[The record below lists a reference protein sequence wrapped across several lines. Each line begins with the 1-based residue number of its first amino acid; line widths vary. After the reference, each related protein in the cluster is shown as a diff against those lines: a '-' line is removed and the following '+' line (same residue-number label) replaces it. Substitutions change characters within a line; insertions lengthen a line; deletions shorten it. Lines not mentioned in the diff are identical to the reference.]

1 MQLRAEVAFQGYN
14 TGGIYMSEIKIYKGY
29 KMVYDL
35 HTHTIFS
42 HGKGTIRENVEA
54 AVNRGLKKIAISDHG
69 PGHLTYG
76 MKRKDIP
83 KMRSEIMALRKE
95 FPELEIALSV
105 EANIVNKGSCLDVT
119 PKEFSEYDFVIGGY
133 HFGVLNGYCVSNFIQ
148 NKKNKGNNTGNGESL
163 KVLRRKNTEMT
174 VKAIYENDIKILTH
188 PGDKG
193 PFDILEIAK
202 ACADRGTLME
212 ISTWHEHLTVD
223 EIKTAA
229 LTDVGF
235 IISSDAHHPSRVGDF
250 EGGLDR
256 AIEAGLDLER
266 IVNIERIY

>member
-1 MQLRAEVAFQGYN
+1 ME
-14 TGGIYMSEIKIYKGY
+14 EIKIYKGY
-29 KMVYDL
+29 RMTYDL
-35 HTHTIFS
+35 HTHTVYS

-54 AVNRGLKKIAISDHG
+54 AVKRGLKKIAISDHG

-76 MKRKDIP
+76 MKRSAVP
-83 KMRSEIMALRKE
+83 EMRAEIAALQKE
-95 FPELEIALSV
+95 FPDIDICLSV
-105 EANIVNKGSCLDVT
+105 EANIINKGSCLDVT
-119 PKEFSEYDFVIGGY
+119 PQEFAEYDFVIGGY
-133 HFGVLNGYCVSNFIQ
+133 HYGVLNGYCAKNFIC
-148 NKKNKGNNTGNGESL
+148 NKKNKGDNSRDLSEGM
-163 KVLRRKNTEMT
+163 KKLRRKNTDMT
-174 VKAIYENDIKILTH
+174 VKAVYENHLKILTH

-212 ISTWHEHLTVD
+212 ISTWHAHLTVE

-229 LTDVGF
+229 LTDAGF

-256 AIEAGLDLER
+256 AIEAGLDLSR
-266 IVNIERIY
+266 IVNIERV

>member
-1 MQLRAEVAFQGYN
+1 
-14 TGGIYMSEIKIYKGY
+14 MSEIKTYKGY
-29 KMVYDL
+29 RMIYDL
-35 HTHTIFS
+35 HTHTIYS

-54 AVNRGLKKIAISDHG
+54 AVARGLKKIAISDHG

-76 MKRKDIP
+76 MKRSAIP
-83 KMRSEIMALRKE
+83 QMRAEIAELSKE
-95 FPELEIALSV
+95 FPEIEIALSV
-105 EANIVNKGSCLDVT
+105 EANVVSKGSCLDVT
-119 PKEFSEYDFVIGGY
+119 PQEFADYDFVIGGY
-133 HFGVLNGYCVSNFIQ
+133 HYGVLNGYCVENFIQ
-148 NKKNKGNNTGNGESL
+148 NKINKGDNTGSGASL
-163 KVLRRKNTEMT
+163 KKLRRKNTDMA
-174 VKAIYENDIKILTH
+174 VKAVYENDLKILTH

-212 ISTWHEHLTVD
+212 ISTWHDHLTVE

-235 IISSDAHHPSRVGDF
+235 IISSDAHHPSRIGDF

-256 AIEAGLDLER
+256 AIEAGLDLSR
-266 IVNIERIY
+266 IVNIERV